1 MSLERELGG
10 VALLL
15 PGAAGDQGPAE
26 RAMNVMFDAAGVKQT
41 VDAHE
46 DGYRMLHQQGQALGD
61 ALIEAARMARKD
73 DATGIGARTVDVL
86 LPAQTRADFHSL
98 APHRTYEFHAAGE
111 QRTMV
116 YLLRLETSS
125 LSAYNPRS
133 RVHSAPL
140 CAPLGPALCLFATL
154 VNGGQKYLPA
164 PDAYEKITYEAMNSG
179 FAADSHERLLQTILA
194 ALNAA
199 RQKGELGM
207 NIGHARRKI
216 TPQGDI
222 YLIGYRNLPNRLE
235 PATGVH
241 DDVFAN
247 AILFQQDDRE
257 VFLFNADV
265 LEFEESMAEEVKTM
279 LAERYGIDR
288 DCVLLSAT
296 HDHTSIVAYHRS
308 WWTGK
313 FNEDYYRWFLD
324 TICQCFE
331 ECRANARPAT
341 CRMGKKVI
349 TGFYDNR
356 IIPGE
361 LADNEVIVVSFFD
374 TEGKPFAGFVN
385 WAVHSA
391 CVGPDCTE
399 LTSELAGLTGKKLAQ
414 SLGYYPAMVVGAA
427 GDCSDRNFRQGRGI
441 PEVERVS
448 TGLAEAISQIKL
460 DREVVLDRIEP
471 QTFYHT
477 VAHDDFSLTLKCV
490 VISLGG
496 LHLFVFPSELGS
508 DLGIRMKRECPVEGI
523 VCGYTNGYF
532 EYFLPAREYGLSF
545 ETERT
550 QIPQGEPERLC
561 DKFCQTTRLLGA
573 ADSRL

>member
-1 MSLERELGG
+1 
-10 VALLL
+10 
-15 PGAAGDQGPAE
+15 
-26 RAMNVMFDAAGVKQT
+26 MN
-41 VDAHE
+41 
-46 DGYRMLHQQGQALGD
+46 
-61 ALIEAARMARKD
+61 
-73 DATGIGARTVDVL
+73 IG
-86 LPAQTRADFHSL
+86 
-98 APHRTYEFHAAGE
+98 
-111 QRTMV
+111 
-116 YLLRLETSS
+116 
-125 LSAYNPRS
+125 
-133 RVHSAPL
+133 
-140 CAPLGPALCLFATL
+140 C
-154 VNGGQKYLPA
+154 
-164 PDAYEKITYEAMNSG
+164 
-179 FAADSHERLLQTILA
+179 
-194 ALNAA
+194 A
-199 RQKGELGM
+199 RQK
-207 NIGHARRKI
+207 I
-216 TPQGDI
+216 TPTGDV
-222 YLIGYRNLPNRLE
+222 YLIGYRNLPNRME
-235 PATGVH
+235 PATAIH

-247 AILFQQDDRE
+247 ALLFSQGERE

-265 LEFEESMAEEVKTM
+265 LEFEEEMAEEVKT
-279 LAERYGIDR
+279 LLHARYGIDR

-313 FNEDYYRWFLD
+313 FDENYYRWLLD
-324 TICQCFE
+324 TICRMFE

-341 CRMGKKVI
+341 ARMGKQVV

-361 LADNEVIVVSFFD
+361 LADNEVIAVSFFD
-374 TEGKPFAGFVN
+374 EDNKPFAGFVN

-399 LTSELAGLTGKKLAQ
+399 LTSELAGLTGKKLAS

-427 GDCSDRNFRQGRGI
+427 GDCSDRNFRQGRGV

-448 TGLAEAISQIKL
+448 DGLAEAISKIELTQ
-460 DREVVLDRIEP
+460 EVVLDRIVP

-477 VAHDDFSLTLKCV
+477 VAHDDFSLTLKCA

-508 DLGIRMKRECPVEGI
+508 DLGIRMKRECPVQGI

-550 QIPQGEPERLC
+550 QIPKGEPEVLC
-561 DKFCQTTRLLGA
+561 DKFCQTSRLLGGA
-573 ADSRL
+573 SAQ

>member
-1 MSLERELGG
+1 
-10 VALLL
+10 
-15 PGAAGDQGPAE
+15 
-26 RAMNVMFDAAGVKQT
+26 
-41 VDAHE
+41 
-46 DGYRMLHQQGQALGD
+46 
-61 ALIEAARMARKD
+61 
-73 DATGIGARTVDVL
+73 
-86 LPAQTRADFHSL
+86 
-98 APHRTYEFHAAGE
+98 
-111 QRTMV
+111 
-116 YLLRLETSS
+116 
-125 LSAYNPRS
+125 
-133 RVHSAPL
+133 
-140 CAPLGPALCLFATL
+140 
-154 VNGGQKYLPA
+154 
-164 PDAYEKITYEAMNSG
+164 
-179 FAADSHERLLQTILA
+179 
-194 ALNAA
+194 
-199 RQKGELGM
+199 M

-247 AILFQQDDRE
+247 AILFQQGERE

-313 FNEDYYRWFLD
+313 FDENYYRWFLD

-331 ECRANARPAT
+331 ECRANAQPAI
-341 CRMGKKVI
+341 CRLGKQVI

-441 PEVERVS
+441 PEVERRPVLPRRFPRSSSIARSFS
-448 TGLAEAISQIKL
+448 TASSLRRSITPL
-460 DREVVLDRIEP
+460 P
-471 QTFYHT
+471 MTTFRSRLS
-477 VAHDDFSLTLKCV
+477 VPSSVWAAC
-490 VISLGG
+490 ISLCSRVSSAATW
-496 LHLFVFPSELGS
+496 VF
-508 DLGIRMKRECPVEGI
+508 
-523 VCGYTNGYF
+523 
-532 EYFLPAREYGLSF
+532 A
-545 ETERT
+545 
-550 QIPQGEPERLC
+550 
-561 DKFCQTTRLLGA
+561 
-573 ADSRL
+573 

>member
-1 MSLERELGG
+1 
-10 VALLL
+10 
-15 PGAAGDQGPAE
+15 
-26 RAMNVMFDAAGVKQT
+26 
-41 VDAHE
+41 
-46 DGYRMLHQQGQALGD
+46 
-61 ALIEAARMARKD
+61 
-73 DATGIGARTVDVL
+73 
-86 LPAQTRADFHSL
+86 
-98 APHRTYEFHAAGE
+98 
-111 QRTMV
+111 
-116 YLLRLETSS
+116 
-125 LSAYNPRS
+125 
-133 RVHSAPL
+133 
-140 CAPLGPALCLFATL
+140 
-154 VNGGQKYLPA
+154 
-164 PDAYEKITYEAMNSG
+164 
-179 FAADSHERLLQTILA
+179 
-194 ALNAA
+194 
-199 RQKGELGM
+199 M

-247 AILFQQDDRE
+247 AILFQQGERE

-313 FNEDYYRWFLD
+313 FDENYYRWFLD

-331 ECRANARPAT
+331 ECRANAQPAI
-341 CRMGKKVI
+341 CRLGKQVI

-374 TEGKPFAGFVN
+374 TEGKPFAGFMN

-414 SLGYYPAMVVGAA
+414 SLGYYPAMVLPRRFPRLSSIARSFSIALSLRRSITPLPMTTFHSRLSVPSSVWAA
-427 GDCSDRNFRQGRGI
+427 CISLCS
-441 PEVERVS
+441 RVS
-448 TGLAEAISQIKL
+448 SAATW
-460 DREVVLDRIEP
+460 
-471 QTFYHT
+471 
-477 VAHDDFSLTLKCV
+477 
-490 VISLGG
+490 
-496 LHLFVFPSELGS
+496 VF
-508 DLGIRMKRECPVEGI
+508 
-523 VCGYTNGYF
+523 
-532 EYFLPAREYGLSF
+532 A
-545 ETERT
+545 
-550 QIPQGEPERLC
+550 
-561 DKFCQTTRLLGA
+561 
-573 ADSRL
+573 

>member
-1 MSLERELGG
+1 
-10 VALLL
+10 
-15 PGAAGDQGPAE
+15 
-26 RAMNVMFDAAGVKQT
+26 
-41 VDAHE
+41 
-46 DGYRMLHQQGQALGD
+46 
-61 ALIEAARMARKD
+61 
-73 DATGIGARTVDVL
+73 
-86 LPAQTRADFHSL
+86 
-98 APHRTYEFHAAGE
+98 
-111 QRTMV
+111 
-116 YLLRLETSS
+116 
-125 LSAYNPRS
+125 
-133 RVHSAPL
+133 
-140 CAPLGPALCLFATL
+140 
-154 VNGGQKYLPA
+154 
-164 PDAYEKITYEAMNSG
+164 
-179 FAADSHERLLQTILA
+179 
-194 ALNAA
+194 
-199 RQKGELGM
+199 M

-247 AILFQQDDRE
+247 AILFQQGERE

-313 FNEDYYRWFLD
+313 FDENYYRWFLD

-331 ECRANARPAT
+331 ECRANAQPAI
-341 CRMGKKVI
+341 CRLGKQVI

-427 GDCSDRNFRQGRGI
+427 GDCS
-441 PEVERVS
+441 
-448 TGLAEAISQIKL
+448 
-460 DREVVLDRIEP
+460 
-471 QTFYHT
+471 
-477 VAHDDFSLTLKCV
+477 DFSLTLKCV

>member
-1 MSLERELGG
+1 
-10 VALLL
+10 
-15 PGAAGDQGPAE
+15 
-26 RAMNVMFDAAGVKQT
+26 
-41 VDAHE
+41 
-46 DGYRMLHQQGQALGD
+46 
-61 ALIEAARMARKD
+61 
-73 DATGIGARTVDVL
+73 
-86 LPAQTRADFHSL
+86 
-98 APHRTYEFHAAGE
+98 
-111 QRTMV
+111 
-116 YLLRLETSS
+116 
-125 LSAYNPRS
+125 
-133 RVHSAPL
+133 
-140 CAPLGPALCLFATL
+140 
-154 VNGGQKYLPA
+154 
-164 PDAYEKITYEAMNSG
+164 
-179 FAADSHERLLQTILA
+179 
-194 ALNAA
+194 
-199 RQKGELGM
+199 M
-207 NIGHARRKI
+207 NIGHARCKI

-247 AILFQQDDRE
+247 AILFQQGERE

-313 FNEDYYRWFLD
+313 FDENYYRW
-324 TICQCFE
+324 
-331 ECRANARPAT
+331 
-341 CRMGKKVI
+341 
-349 TGFYDNR
+349 
-356 IIPGE
+356 
-361 LADNEVIVVSFFD
+361 FFD

-477 VAHDDFSLTLKCV
+477 VAHDDFSLTLKCA

>member
-1 MSLERELGG
+1 
-10 VALLL
+10 
-15 PGAAGDQGPAE
+15 
-26 RAMNVMFDAAGVKQT
+26 
-41 VDAHE
+41 
-46 DGYRMLHQQGQALGD
+46 
-61 ALIEAARMARKD
+61 
-73 DATGIGARTVDVL
+73 
-86 LPAQTRADFHSL
+86 
-98 APHRTYEFHAAGE
+98 
-111 QRTMV
+111 
-116 YLLRLETSS
+116 
-125 LSAYNPRS
+125 
-133 RVHSAPL
+133 
-140 CAPLGPALCLFATL
+140 
-154 VNGGQKYLPA
+154 
-164 PDAYEKITYEAMNSG
+164 
-179 FAADSHERLLQTILA
+179 
-194 ALNAA
+194 
-199 RQKGELGM
+199 M

-247 AILFQQDDRE
+247 AILFQQGERE

-313 FNEDYYRWFLD
+313 FDENYYRWFLD

-331 ECRANARPAT
+331 ECRANAQPAI
-341 CRMGKKVI
+341 CRLGKRVI

-399 LTSELAGLTGKKLAQ
+399 LTSELAGSESWLLSGH
-414 SLGYYPAMVVGAA
+414 
-427 GDCSDRNFRQGRGI
+427 GR
-441 PEVERVS
+441 R
-448 TGLAEAISQIKL
+448 
-460 DREVVLDRIEP
+460 
-471 QTFYHT
+471 
-477 VAHDDFSLTLKCV
+477 C
-490 VISLGG
+490 
-496 LHLFVFPSELGS
+496 
-508 DLGIRMKRECPVEGI
+508 CW
-523 VCGYTNGYF
+523 
-532 EYFLPAREYGLSF
+532 
-545 ETERT
+545 
-550 QIPQGEPERLC
+550 RL
-561 DKFCQTTRLLGA
+561 
-573 ADSRL
+573 

>member
-1 MSLERELGG
+1 
-10 VALLL
+10 
-15 PGAAGDQGPAE
+15 
-26 RAMNVMFDAAGVKQT
+26 
-41 VDAHE
+41 
-46 DGYRMLHQQGQALGD
+46 
-61 ALIEAARMARKD
+61 
-73 DATGIGARTVDVL
+73 
-86 LPAQTRADFHSL
+86 
-98 APHRTYEFHAAGE
+98 
-111 QRTMV
+111 
-116 YLLRLETSS
+116 
-125 LSAYNPRS
+125 
-133 RVHSAPL
+133 
-140 CAPLGPALCLFATL
+140 
-154 VNGGQKYLPA
+154 
-164 PDAYEKITYEAMNSG
+164 
-179 FAADSHERLLQTILA
+179 
-194 ALNAA
+194 
-199 RQKGELGM
+199 M

-247 AILFQQDDRE
+247 AILFQQGERE

-313 FNEDYYRWFLD
+313 FDENYYRWFLD

-331 ECRANARPAT
+331 ECRANAQPAI
-341 CRMGKKVI
+341 CRLGKQVI

-399 LTSELAGLTGKKLAQ
+399 LTSELAGLTGKSSLRVLVTIRPWSSVLLA
-414 SLGYYPAMVVGAA
+414 
-427 GDCSDRNFRQGRGI
+427 
-441 PEVERVS
+441 
-448 TGLAEAISQIKL
+448 
-460 DREVVLDRIEP
+460 
-471 QTFYHT
+471 T
-477 VAHDDFSLTLKCV
+477 VATAIFDRDAAFPRLSVFRPVLPRRFPRSSSIARSFLTASSLRRSITPLPMTTFHSRLSAPSSVWAAC
-490 VISLGG
+490 ISLCSR
-496 LHLFVFPSELGS
+496 VNS
-508 DLGIRMKRECPVEGI
+508 
-523 VCGYTNGYF
+523 
-532 EYFLPAREYGLSF
+532 
-545 ETERT
+545 
-550 QIPQGEPERLC
+550 
-561 DKFCQTTRLLGA
+561 A
-573 ADSRL
+573 ATWAFA

>member
-1 MSLERELGG
+1 
-10 VALLL
+10 
-15 PGAAGDQGPAE
+15 
-26 RAMNVMFDAAGVKQT
+26 
-41 VDAHE
+41 
-46 DGYRMLHQQGQALGD
+46 
-61 ALIEAARMARKD
+61 
-73 DATGIGARTVDVL
+73 
-86 LPAQTRADFHSL
+86 
-98 APHRTYEFHAAGE
+98 
-111 QRTMV
+111 
-116 YLLRLETSS
+116 
-125 LSAYNPRS
+125 
-133 RVHSAPL
+133 
-140 CAPLGPALCLFATL
+140 
-154 VNGGQKYLPA
+154 
-164 PDAYEKITYEAMNSG
+164 
-179 FAADSHERLLQTILA
+179 
-194 ALNAA
+194 
-199 RQKGELGM
+199 M

-265 LEFEESMAEEVKTM
+265 LEFEEGMAEEVKTM

-296 HDHTSIVAYHRS
+296 HDHTSVVAYHRS

-331 ECRANARPAT
+331 ECRVNARPAT

-477 VAHDDFSLTLKCV
+477 VAHDDFSLTLKCA

-573 ADSRL
+573 AASRL

>member
-1 MSLERELGG
+1 
-10 VALLL
+10 
-15 PGAAGDQGPAE
+15 
-26 RAMNVMFDAAGVKQT
+26 
-41 VDAHE
+41 
-46 DGYRMLHQQGQALGD
+46 
-61 ALIEAARMARKD
+61 
-73 DATGIGARTVDVL
+73 
-86 LPAQTRADFHSL
+86 
-98 APHRTYEFHAAGE
+98 
-111 QRTMV
+111 
-116 YLLRLETSS
+116 
-125 LSAYNPRS
+125 
-133 RVHSAPL
+133 
-140 CAPLGPALCLFATL
+140 
-154 VNGGQKYLPA
+154 
-164 PDAYEKITYEAMNSG
+164 
-179 FAADSHERLLQTILA
+179 
-194 ALNAA
+194 
-199 RQKGELGM
+199 
-207 NIGHARRKI
+207 
-216 TPQGDI
+216 
-222 YLIGYRNLPNRLE
+222 
-235 PATGVH
+235 
-241 DDVFAN
+241 
-247 AILFQQDDRE
+247 
-257 VFLFNADV
+257 
-265 LEFEESMAEEVKTM
+265 
-279 LAERYGIDR
+279 
-288 DCVLLSAT
+288 
-296 HDHTSIVAYHRS
+296 
-308 WWTGK
+308 
-313 FNEDYYRWFLD
+313 
-324 TICQCFE
+324 
-331 ECRANARPAT
+331 
-341 CRMGKKVI
+341 MGKQVI

-460 DREVVLDRIEP
+460 DREVILDRIEP

-477 VAHDDFSLTLKCV
+477 VAHDDFSLTLKCA

-496 LHLFVFPSELGS
+496 MHLFVFPSELGS